1 MKDLHPQVPLGR
13 LCGLFDKSRQA
24 FYQRQQVIYEQAL
37 EEHFILNRVDKIRQ
51 RQPRIGGRK
60 LLVKLEE
67 LGLKVGRDALFELL
81 RNNGRLVRRRRGAVR
96 TTQSSHWLRKYPNLI
111 RHFEPMRPNQL
122 WVSDITYLETLE
134 GYLYLFLI
142 TDAYSR
148 KIVGWAIADNLD
160 ATNAVEALQMAL
172 RSMKEDCSGL
182 IHHSDRGV
190 QYCSDKYVK
199 LLNRRKIA
207 ISMTEKGDP
216 LENAIAERVNGILK
230 DEWVYEMGK
239 MEKSAMR
246 KVIPQVIH
254 IYNDERPHLSISM
267 LTPNV
272 AHQMSEKLKKHWK
285 NYYQPSIERKNSQG
299 NFPQI
304 DSR

>member
-1 MKDLHPQVPLGR
+1 MKDLHPRVPLGH

-24 FYQRQQVIYEQAL
+24 FYQRQQAIYEQAL
-37 EEHFILNRVDKIRQ
+37 EEHLILSQVDKIRH

-67 LGLKVGRDALFELL
+67 LGIQIGRDALFDML
-81 RNNGRLVRRRRGAVR
+81 RNNRLLVRRRRSGIR
-96 TTQSSHWLRKYPNLI
+96 TTNSSHWLRKYPNLI
-111 RHFEPMRPNQL
+111 RHFEPTRPNQL
-122 WVSDITYLETLE
+122 WVSDITYLETSE
-134 GYLYLFLI
+134 GFLYLFLI
-142 TDAYSR
+142 TDAYSK
-148 KIVGWAIADNLD
+148 KILGWAIADNLD
-160 ATNAVEALQMAL
+160 ADNAVEALQMAL

-199 LLNRRKIA
+199 QLSKRNIL
-207 ISMTEKGDP
+207 ISMTENGDP

-230 DEWVYEMGK
+230 DEWLYDMGK

-246 KVIPQVIH
+246 KIIPQIIH
-254 IYNDERPHLSISM
+254 IYNNERPHLSIGM

-272 AHQMSEKLKKHWK
+272 AHQMSEKLKRHWK
-285 NYYQPSIERKNSQG
+285 NYYKPSNQTEEYSMSFSTN
-299 NFPQI
+299 
-304 DSR
+304 